1 MVDFQTSETKTNL
14 MRAFAGES
22 QARNRY
28 TFAAG
33 KARADKLYFVEY
45 VFNFTAGQEKEH
57 AEIFYNH
64 LLSCAGKNIEIDA
77 AYPIDMSETT
87 ASLLRSAHDHEYEEY
102 QDIYKSFGDKAKA
115 EGYLA
120 VAESFYKIAEIEKSH
135 GDRFA
140 ALAELVESGKMFVS
154 DVECGWFCLNCGH
167 VENGK
172 AAPEMCPVCHHDKG
186 YFIRAKMLLNI

>member
-1 MVDFQTSETKTNL
+1 MVDFKQSETKKNL

-33 KARADKLYFVEY
+33 KAHADKLYFVEY

-64 LLSCAGKNIEIDA
+64 LLSCAGENIEIDA
-77 AYPIDMSETT
+77 AYPVDFSETT
-87 ASLLRSAHDHEYEEY
+87 LSLLLAAHKNEYEEY
-102 QDIYKSFGDKAKA
+102 GDIYQSFADKAKS

-120 VAESFYKIAEIEKSH
+120 VAESFYKIAEIEKKH
-135 GDRFA
+135 GDRFK
-140 ALAELVESGKMFVS
+140 ALAELIESGKMFVS

-167 VENGK
+167 EFKGTS
-172 AAPEMCPVCHHDKG
+172 APEMCPVCHHDKG
-186 YFIRAKMLLNI
+186 YFIRAQMLLNI